1 MKKVIVSI
9 LAVLYLCSSVGA
21 TVHLH
26 YCMEKLVNWSLT
38 DKDSDQCDKCGMQK
52 DGDCCKDE
60 LKFVKN
66 SLDQKTAESAIQLMQ
81 ITTNA
86 APVSVINI
94 SELYPTTLAE
104 NYPIS
109 HAPPIKSGVDIL
121 IRNCIFRI

>member
-52 DGDCCKDE
+52 DGGCCKDE
-60 LKFVKN
+60 HKFVKN
-66 SLDQKTAESAIQLMQ
+66 SLDQKAAESAVQLMQ
-81 ITTNA
+81 IIATATPATFN
-86 APVSVINI
+86 NI
-94 SELYPTTLAE
+94 SELYPPSITE